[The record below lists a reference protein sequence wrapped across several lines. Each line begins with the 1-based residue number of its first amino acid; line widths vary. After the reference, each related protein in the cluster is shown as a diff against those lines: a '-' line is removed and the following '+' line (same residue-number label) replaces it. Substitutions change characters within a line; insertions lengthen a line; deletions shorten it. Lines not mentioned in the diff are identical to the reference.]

1 MKQNAVMQN
10 QQEEEDEI
18 DPLDAFFNDIDK
30 QIKEQD
36 ELLKSKVEFR
46 FFRIMHRIK
55 RTKRKLN

>member
-46 FFRIMHRIK
+46 FFQ
-55 RTKRKLN
+55 NP